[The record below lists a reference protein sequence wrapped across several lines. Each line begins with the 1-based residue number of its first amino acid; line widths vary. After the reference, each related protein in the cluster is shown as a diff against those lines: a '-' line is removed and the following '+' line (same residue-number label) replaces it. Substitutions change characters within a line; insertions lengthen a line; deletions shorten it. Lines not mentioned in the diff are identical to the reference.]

1 MRVAAPSRTDCD
13 IIHVR
18 SSRHQGDAM
27 QSLGLNNAEKDLTTD
42 AVYGITRDV
51 PLNYVTRPNADDKL
65 IDNLTRDKHLV
76 VYGSSKQG
84 KTCLRKHCLEEN
96 DYIVVQ
102 CSNQWTLEDIHA
114 NILKRAGFKVTQSE
128 KRTNTGKNKIVA
140 SLGASIFGIGSK
152 LSGEKE
158 NTETTETTSSD
169 LELDPT
175 DVNDVIAA
183 LTSIGFNRYIVLE
196 DFHYLPLQSQ
206 MDFAVALKAF
216 HETSKLCFVIIG
228 VWLEEN
234 RLIVYNGDLTGRVVS
249 IDADT
254 WTDAELTSVIAK
266 GAELLNVEFT
276 DAFMR
281 ELISESYYNV
291 YIVQEACRQVCIRNG
306 ITHTAPSKQTLGADI
321 VVRNIV
327 REVVAQQTGRYK
339 SFVTQFSGGFQ
350 STSLEMYKWL
360 LYPLLVAPAQKLEK
374 GFLYRELRE
383 TLEAKHPSGESLNP
397 GNLTQAL
404 QSVASL
410 QVKKNIKPIILDYDQ
425 TNLRLNIVDRGFII
439 WLEHQDRNE
448 LLRDAD
454 LPQDYSASSP
464 TGQMTLPSPN

>member
-1 MRVAAPSRTDCD
+1 
-13 IIHVR
+13 
-18 SSRHQGDAM
+18 M
-27 QSLGLNNAEKDLTTD
+27 QSLGLQHEDKDLTTD
-42 AVYGITRDV
+42 AVYGISREV
-51 PLNYVTRPNADDKL
+51 PLNYVTRPNADEKL
-65 IDNLTRDKHLV
+65 IENLTRDKHLV

-84 KTCLRKHCLEEN
+84 KTCLRKHCLEEG
-96 DYIVVQ
+96 DYVVVQ

-128 KRTNTGKNKIVA
+128 KRTSTGRNKIVA
-140 SLGASIFGIGSK
+140 SLGATLFGVGSK
-152 LSGEKE
+152 LDGEKE
-158 NTETTETTSSD
+158 SAQSTETTSAD
-169 LELDPT
+169 LELDPN

-183 LTSIGFNRYIVLE
+183 LNSEGFDRYIVLE

-216 HETSKLCFVIIG
+216 HETSKLCFIIIG

-234 RLIVYNGDLTGRVVS
+234 RLIVYNGDLTGRVVA
-249 IDADT
+249 INADT
-254 WTDAELTSVIAK
+254 WTEAELTSVIVK

-281 ELISESYYNV
+281 ELISESYNNV
-291 YIVQEACRQVCIRNG
+291 YIVQEACRQVCVRSG
-306 ITHTAPSKQTLGADI
+306 ITHTAQSKQKLGAD
-321 VVRNIV
+321 VNVRDIV

-339 SFVTQFSGGFQ
+339 SFITQFSGGFQ

-360 LYPLLVAPAQKLEK
+360 LYPILIAPAQKLEK
-374 GFLYRELRE
+374 GFAYRELRE
-383 TLEAKHPSGESLNP
+383 TLETRHPSGENLNP

-439 WLEHQDRNE
+439 WLNHQDRNE
-448 LLRDAD
+448 LLKEAE
-454 LPQDYSASSP
+454 LPQDYSTTSA
-464 TGQMTLPSPN
+464 TGQLTLPSLKLGTESGG

>member
-1 MRVAAPSRTDCD
+1 MHHRL
-13 IIHVR
+13 
-18 SSRHQGDAM
+18 
-27 QSLGLNNAEKDLTTD
+27 LGLHDDEKDLTTD
-42 AVYGITRDV
+42 AVYGISREV
-51 PLNYVTRPNADDKL
+51 PLNYVTRPNVDDKL
-65 IDNLTRDKHLV
+65 IENLTRDKHLV

-84 KTCLRKHCLEEN
+84 KTCLRKYCLEEG
-96 DYIVVQ
+96 DYVVVQ

-128 KRTNTGKNKIVA
+128 KRTSTGRNKIVA
-140 SLGASIFGIGSK
+140 SLGATIFGVGSK
-152 LSGEKE
+152 LDGEKE
-158 NTETTETTSSD
+158 STQSTETTSAE
-169 LELDPT
+169 LELDPN

-183 LTSIGFNRYIVLE
+183 LNSERFDRYIVLE

-216 HETSKLCFVIIG
+216 HETSRLCFIIIG

-249 IDADT
+249 INADT
-254 WTDAELTSVIAK
+254 WTEAELTSVIVK
-266 GAELLNVEFT
+266 GADLLNVEFT

-281 ELISESYYNV
+281 ELTGEAYSNV
-291 YIVQEACRQVCIRNG
+291 YIVQEACRQVCVRNG
-306 ITHTAPSKQTLGADI
+306 ITHTARSKQELGTG
-321 VVRNIV
+321 VNVREIV

-339 SFVTQFSGGFQ
+339 SFITQFSGGFQ

-360 LYPLLVAPAQKLEK
+360 LYPLLIASAQELEK
-374 GFLYRELRE
+374 GFAYRELRE
-383 TLEAKHPSGESLNP
+383 TLEKKHPSGENLNP

-439 WLEHQDRNE
+439 
-448 LLRDAD
+448 
-454 LPQDYSASSP
+454 
-464 TGQMTLPSPN
+464 